1 MAIESNQVRFTT
13 TKWTDIFPD
22 QPDDSVVRH
31 DALTRLCQTY
41 WYPLYAFVRQ
51 RGHDPHEA
59 QDLTQGFFASLL
71 AKDFLKSVAAEKG
84 KFRTFLLAAL
94 KNYLANEWDRKTAQK
109 RGGGQQII
117 SIDAEDAESRFKLEP
132 VDTMSADKIYERRWA
147 MTVLDRALAA
157 LRAEQSRVELYD
169 ALKTT
174 ITGERSEESY
184 AEIGA
189 RLNLTEGAVKVVAH
203 RLRKRY
209 RELIREEISDC
220 VSSVHEIE
228 EELLNLFAAL
238 SAH

>member
-1 MAIESNQVRFTT
+1 MAANSDRVHFATT
-13 TKWTDIFPD
+13 HWSDIIAA
-22 QPDDSVVRH
+22 QRNDSIVRH
-31 DALTRLCQTY
+31 DALARLCQTY

-51 RGHDPHEA
+51 RGHTPHEA

-71 AKDFLKSVAAEKG
+71 VKNFLESVAAEKG

-94 KNYLANEWDRKTAQK
+94 KHFLANEWDRKTAQK
-109 RGGGQQII
+109 RGGGRQII

-147 MTVLDRALAA
+147 MTVLDRALVA
-157 LRAEQSRVELYD
+157 LRAEQSRIDLYD
-169 ALKTT
+169 ALKAT
-174 ITGERSEESY
+174 ITGEPSDESY

-189 RLNLTEGAVKVVAH
+189 RLDLTEGSVKVAAH

-209 RELIREEISDC
+209 RELIREEIAAC
-220 VSSVHEIE
+220 VATDDEVD

-238 SAH
+238 SG